1 MRVVRVAP
9 PRRHAPPVG
18 PPMPAPVWISMAMEF
33 VAPVALMGG
42 IIMFALYQLGQTVF
56 NPRVVASVLLLILLF
71 MIFARARAAP

>member
-1 MRVVRVAP
+1 
-9 PRRHAPPVG
+9 
-18 PPMPAPVWISMAMEF
+18 MAMEF